1 MTTNICLVGFQ
12 DKRAVIYTALL
23 IFSKMGSTALIS
35 PSPSYRLMDNERREE
50 FSSLGIDYFLRNEG
64 VLDAEEDIDKS
75 LYSYIIYDCV
85 DELPSEVDFILVCD
99 TQDYFKSLLV
109 EGSFTIIDR
118 PFIESNI
125 SVIDKMEESGSIIPL
140 KVSNTL
146 IKTLSTITGIKK
158 GGVETMLKKG
168 VLT

>member
-64 VLDAEEDIDKS
+64 VLDAEEDITNKTTSDH
-75 LYSYIIYDCV
+75 
-85 DELPSEVDFILVCD
+85 
-99 TQDYFKSLLV
+99 
-109 EGSFTIIDR
+109 
-118 PFIESNI
+118 NHHHN
-125 SVIDKMEESGSIIPL
+125 
-140 KVSNTL
+140 KV
-146 IKTLSTITGIKK
+146 
-158 GGVETMLKKG
+158 
-168 VLT
+168 